1 VSKTNELQL
10 SSDLTTIT
18 TEIKS
23 YENIAGQSI
32 FEIGR
37 RLKWVKENDLAHG
50 EFETW
55 LSEIDMRP
63 RQAQRFI
70 KVATEFSKTSPVSHL
85 GMSVLYEIAT
95 LPEEEKQ
102 KQIERVESGEKVSR
116 REIEEIKRQLKAKEE
131 IIADQENQLEENRK
145 AQLEL
150 NSQLSK
156 RPREVVTKTVEVEKA
171 VTPPDY
177 QDLKQQVA
185 DHQTQTAKLESDLA
199 RLKQERDEA
208 NQALLL
214 EQGKVEDRD
223 EKLKEYQDLEK
234 LGRKTARLKR
244 NSEYNAYRLMEDLRD
259 FIINHQPL
267 PNEEDTISN
276 LSDEAKEKLLDT
288 LNDMDSLTNTLRG
301 LAQGRITMEGEI
313 LND

>member
-1 VSKTNELQL
+1 MIKTNELQL
-10 SSDLTTIT
+10 SNDLTTIT

-70 KVATEFSKTSPVSHL
+70 KVATEFPKTSPVSHL

-185 DHQTQTAKLESDLA
+185 DHQTQTAKLENDLA

-223 EKLKEYQDLEK
+223 EKLKEAFDV
-234 LGRKTARLKR
+234 
-244 NSEYNAYRLMEDLRD
+244 NAYTEIRHGDYQEAMNFARQLSYRS
-259 FIINHQPL
+259 L
-267 PNEEDTISN
+267 PKQT
-276 LSDEAKEKLLDT
+276 K
-288 LNDMDSLTNTLRG
+288 
-301 LAQGRITMEGEI
+301 RITDAQLTA
-313 LND
+313 LNAWEKRHGLKLTEPED

>member
-1 VSKTNELQL
+1 MSKTNELQL

-50 EFETW
+50 EYRTW
-55 LSEIDMRP
+55 LKSIGISKS
-63 RQAQRFI
+63 QADRFE
-70 KVATEFSKTSPVSHL
+70 KVATEFANVPTSGHL
-85 GMSVLYEIAT
+85 GMNVLYEIAT
-95 LPEEEKQ
+95 LPEKEKQ
-102 KQIERVESGEKVSR
+102 AQIERVEQGESPTVKELR
-116 REIEEIKRQLKAKEE
+116 EIKRQLKAKEQ
-131 IIADQENQLEENRK
+131 IIANQESQLEENRK

-156 RPREVVTKTVEVEKA
+156 RPREVVTRTVEVEKA
-171 VTPPDY
+171 VTPSDY

-185 DHQTQTAKLESDLA
+185 DHQTQTAKLENDLA

-259 FIINHQPL
+259 FIVNHQPL

-276 LSDEAKEKLLDT
+276 LSDETKEKLLDT